1 MGSCI
6 LFFFLLLR
14 PVFFSNKTKQ
24 KKVGYSEYPG
34 NCVYVIKCY
43 PPISRW
49 SELVRS
55 FVLIMIIVIII
66 LYSHFNR
73 YELNSM

>member
-6 LFFFLLLR
+6 LFFFS
-14 PVFFSNKTKQ
+14 PSSSCFFSNKTKQ

-34 NCVYVIKCY
+34 NCVHVIKCY